1 MLRGIF
7 LENRIYGDEEEEF
20 SCGEL
25 FDIVSDKLLN
35 IETDLEIITKFL
47 LKTTNFIDWLNET
60 YDLEDSETSDDES
73 TDNEQ
78 NEDIQIDEQ
87 VDMFNA
93 QAEILKET
101 QDKYEK
107 LKKKYNTLIKKYKVL
122 ASNTSNQ
129 YDIGV
134 AYLTL
139 ILL

>member
-1 MLRGIF
+1 MLRVIF
-7 LENRIYGDEEEEF
+7 LENRIYRDEEEEF

-107 LKKKYNTLIKKYKVL
+107 LKKKYKVL

>member
-1 MLRGIF
+1 M
-7 LENRIYGDEEEEF
+7 
-20 SCGEL
+20 

-122 ASNTSNQ
+122 ASNTSN
-129 YDIGV
+129 
-134 AYLTL
+134 
-139 ILL
+139 

>member
-7 LENRIYGDEEEEF
+7 LENRIYGDEEEAF
-20 SCGEL
+20 NCTEL

-35 IETDLEIITKFL
+35 IETDLEIITKYL

-60 YDLEDSETSDDES
+60 YDIEDSEISDDE
-73 TDNEQ
+73 TVDKEQ
-78 NEDIQIDEQ
+78 NEDIQID
-87 VDMFNA
+87 MFNT

-107 LKKKYNTLIKKYKVL
+107 LKKKYNTLVKKYKAL

-129 YDIGV
+129 YDTGV
-134 AYLTL
+134 AYLIV

>member
-7 LENRIYGDEEEEF
+7 LENRIYGDEEEAF
-20 SCGEL
+20 NCTKL

-35 IETDLEIITKFL
+35 VETDLEIITKFL

-60 YDLEDSETSDDES
+60 YDLEDSEASDDE
-73 TDNEQ
+73 TVDKEQ

-107 LKKKYNTLIKKYKVL
+107 LKKKYNTLIKKYKAL
-122 ASNTSNQ
+122 ASNTSN
-129 YDIGV
+129 
-134 AYLTL
+134 
-139 ILL
+139 

>member
-7 LENRIYGDEEEEF
+7 LENRIYGDEEEAF
-20 SCGEL
+20 NCTEL

-60 YDLEDSETSDDES
+60 YDIEDSETSDDE
-73 TDNEQ
+73 TVDKEQ
-78 NEDIQIDEQ
+78 NEDIQINEQ

-101 QDKYEK
+101 QDKYKK
-107 LKKKYNTLIKKYKVL
+107 LKKKYNTLIKKYKALAVL
-122 ASNTSNQ
+122 IVLCHQLKAAEWRF
-129 YDIGV
+129 I
-134 AYLTL
+134 
-139 ILL
+139 